1 MRLPVC
7 LVVLLSV
14 PQAWALSSTGA
25 PALPLSVGDDAVVRQ
40 AVREVVAE
48 TRPEPLKPGTFSAAG
63 GPSKTDQAFEAAKVE
78 SCLKGNALKHNP
90 PLIHIG
96 PIPIG
101 LGGILALPFL
111 GYAAATGK
119 CN

>member
-1 MRLPVC
+1 MRLLVC
-7 LVVLLSV
+7 LVALLSV
-14 PQAWALSSTGA
+14 PQAWALNSTGT
-25 PALPLSVGDDAVVRQ
+25 PALALSVGDDAAVRQ

-48 TRPEPLKPGTFSAAG
+48 TRPEPARPGTFSSAG
-63 GPSKTDQAFEAAKVE
+63 GPAKIDQAFEAAKVE

-90 PLIHIG
+90 PVIRIG

>member
-1 MRLPVC
+1 MRPPVC
-7 LVVLLSV
+7 LVALLSM
-14 PQAWALSSTGA
+14 PQAWALSSTPA

-48 TRPEPLKPGTFSAAG
+48 ARPEPPKPGTFSSSSGA
-63 GPSKTDQAFEAAKVE
+63 SKTDQAFEAAKVE
-78 SCLKGNALKHNP
+78 SCLKENGLKHNP
-90 PLIHIG
+90 PVIRIG